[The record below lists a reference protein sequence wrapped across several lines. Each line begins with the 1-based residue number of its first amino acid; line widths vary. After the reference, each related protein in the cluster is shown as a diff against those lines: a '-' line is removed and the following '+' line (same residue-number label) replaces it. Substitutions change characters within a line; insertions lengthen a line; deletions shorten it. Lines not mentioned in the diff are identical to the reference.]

1 MTSSDHLRRL
11 HFINALFA
19 GLTGH
24 DLYLAQQIQA
34 AITTSLSEASGRP
47 AKPPPPD
54 GDPAGPGRVEGAEPS
69 DPTFAAAA
77 ARLLE
82 RLCDGRQDHGFF
94 HWDAAESAAAA
105 TPLFA
110 REHILAGL
118 RRLARYRESTL
129 LVTNLRPAHCPPRRR
144 WTSRRQREYRESLAL
159 IRDLAAARS
168 RRSASVNLLFL

>member
-1 MTSSDHLRRL
+1 MTTCDNLRRL

-24 DLYLAQQIQA
+24 DLYLAQQIQS
-34 AITTSLSEASGRP
+34 AITTSLAEAEARP
-47 AKPPPPD
+47 PA
-54 GDPAGPGRVEGAEPS
+54 DPAFS
-69 DPTFAAAA
+69 AAA

-110 REHILAGL
+110 RENVLAGL
-118 RRLARYRESTL
+118 RNLARFRESTL
-129 LVTNLRPAHCPPRRR
+129 LVTNLRPAHCPPSRR
-144 WTSRRQREYRESLAL
+144 WTNRRRREYGESLAL

-168 RRSASVNLLFL
+168 RRSASLNLLFL